1 MSAPRERRVVAV
13 FPEGE
18 GRLAF
23 PFARSLLR
31 RNLLADIMRRKGET
45 WEDQVPFKKHLKMLG

>member
-1 MSAPRERRVVAV
+1 M